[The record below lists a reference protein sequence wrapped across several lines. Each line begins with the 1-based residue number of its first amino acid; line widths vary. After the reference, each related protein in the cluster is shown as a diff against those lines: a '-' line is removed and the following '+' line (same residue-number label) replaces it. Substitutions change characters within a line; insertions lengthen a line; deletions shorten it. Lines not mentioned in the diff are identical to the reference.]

1 MRIPAKVFKA
11 RCLDLI
17 SRVARTHEEVVI
29 TKHGKPVARLV
40 PAREVPEA
48 VIFGCM
54 AGSVVK
60 MGDIVSP
67 VGDGWGAERF

>member
-1 MRIPAKVFKA
+1 MRIAATAFKA
-11 RCLDLI
+11 RCLSLMD
-17 SRVARTHEEVVI
+17 RVARTREEVVI

-40 PAREVPEA
+40 PAREAPEA
-48 VIFGCM
+48 AIFGCL

-67 VGDGWGAERF
+67 LDEPWDAERS